1 MITLLLILH
10 GLTAVA
16 LLGAVS
22 HQAASLFFRQTTPGG
37 AFVSRYARVDAGR
50 FTVPVIW
57 LYLVVFVLGSVIYP
71 AYRVDVRI
79 PFVELGLLWA
89 VGLFEIK
96 EHAGGIGVFVLPLYA
111 VAWRSAGDPSTLT
124 DRRMITAFIAVVV
137 WFDFIAGHLLNN
149 IRGLA

>member
-22 HQAASLFFRQTTPGG
+22 HQVATLFFRKPAAGG
-37 AFVSRYARVDAGR
+37 DFISRYARVDASR

-71 AYRVDVRI
+71 AYRVDVRV
-79 PFVELGLLWA
+79 PFEELGLLWA
-89 VGLFEIK
+89 VGLFEVK

-111 VAWRSAGDPSTLT
+111 VAWRSAGDSSTLT
-124 DRRMITAFIAVVV
+124 DRRMITAFIAGVV